1 MKTIPPSLR
10 PWLLILIIFL
20 LAIGSAALSP
30 ASPLQQGVLPAAAL
44 AAPTPKPQLPVDE
57 VSTDLIVILG
67 GALLLIVLTPILLH
81 VREWA
86 RLGRDDGRAGVDGD
100 EE

>member
-1 MKTIPPSLR
+1 MKTIPPTLR
-10 PWLLILIIFL
+10 PWLLIFALVLL
-20 LAIGSAALSP
+20 LAVSAALSP

-57 VSTDLIVILG
+57 VSTDLIVLLG
-67 GALLLIVLTPILLH
+67 GALLLIILTPILLH

-86 RLGRDDGRAGVDGD
+86 RRGRDDGRAGVDGD